1 MTRLDSPLR
10 RTDSRPTMDSHSR
23 GASRNPSRN
32 ASRRGSVSQHPE
44 SRKERDQSSTRA
56 IFKRANRFLS
66 HDREPQ
72 DEDTSPV
79 RYYERGHPLPS
90 NCSPE
95 RKATIP
101 FRNPDLGLP
110 SYRRRNDTLTNEAMS
125 GLSPQRHMTYSNFRR
140 GESQSRG
147 SPGSGSPRSTNI
159 SPHRQPDTRSSSHR
173 RGSTS
178 QRHGTTS
185 HTSSRHASGKCS
197 PSRRRDS
204 VTSRVHSPSRS
215 STSNKYAESSGHSH
229 KRSPSQSS
237 YGHSLDSEKLYRNL
251 KSIASSAESDDSQQE
266 RKSWSKRSKSNM
278 GSDGRSYQNGQS
290 SRNSACNSRKSGR
303 NTGCNSRDFSP
314 PGSDYDNRSQ
324 FSQKGSSRAS
334 GYNSHHSGRSTV
346 HNTGHNSR
354 DISPPQ
360 RDYEKNGHSSPRD
373 KKQGSYRS
381 DKGGTSSKSS
391 MSDRHSR
398 ADLSQSQ
405 GSWHGSPNPPHST
418 DSPESSRNISPSRKS
433 PKQVSSKTQAA
444 TMETDKPG
452 TERSRST
459 IRRGLEALIFSE
471 NTRSTS
477 QPPLP
482 EMTIEDYVL
491 IADIPKVNL
500 YPEEEEAVIVRR
512 RPQSRSPRRDNQH
525 SYGDGR
531 EGHSDYGEPEERGR
545 GRERGRDRR
554 EREKRRHDKDTGG
567 SSDTNSTVSGHTQR
581 PRDEHRASNRCERNP
596 SDQPQMQGWM
606 FLLDDTAEWRKY
618 WFVLDS
624 SGLKYYT
631 DPGAEEGNEPDG
643 EIDVRRCVRVVEF
656 DADKNYGLQLHTR
669 DGEVTLS
676 AMTSRIRRN
685 WIDIL
690 QRRIRHPNSQ
700 NREGSGSDKEPPNHH
715 NSRSNIASPIDDE
728 PDMMSS
734 PLTNQR
740 EAGVGR
746 DREQERRLEDR
757 TRWFQEGILET
768 EGESPWDKVQLKKGT
783 VASVVH
789 MMPQISET
797 LEGVDIEK
805 KWEDFEKIPF
815 GEVQLL
821 PPGGSSSSNQAPV
834 ATNEALQR
842 EVLTLRQQIEALR
855 KGRIESS
862 AGVSCGPDA
871 PCASW
876 LEQIMREHREKLQEI
891 ERDHERERREM
902 EREKEQLLKE
912 EAETAAQ
919 AMEIL
924 RKTHLEELERI
935 RGGEQ
940 PNCTQLLPESQS
952 LQQELDG
959 LSERYSQRCVEL
971 NRVQHTAG
979 HKHTLIQEKEREVE
993 RLQRENQELRARLTE
1008 EMSLMRS
1015 FITVQRSGVVP
1026 VGSYER
1032 STSELEML
1040 LRMKENE
1047 IEHLQKEINCLRN
1060 EVQSLAKDQHEL
1072 SERYKAVYVELCGVK
1087 GLSERESTTLKEHL
1101 RLANAALEEKEHH
1114 NGNDTNQ

>member
-1 MTRLDSPLR
+1 
-10 RTDSRPTMDSHSR
+10 
-23 GASRNPSRN
+23 
-32 ASRRGSVSQHPE
+32 
-44 SRKERDQSSTRA
+44 
-56 IFKRANRFLS
+56 
-66 HDREPQ
+66 
-72 DEDTSPV
+72 
-79 RYYERGHPLPS
+79 
-90 NCSPE
+90 
-95 RKATIP
+95 
-101 FRNPDLGLP
+101 
-110 SYRRRNDTLTNEAMS
+110 
-125 GLSPQRHMTYSNFRR
+125 MTYSNFRR
-140 GESQSRG
+140 GECQSRG
-147 SPGSGSPRSTNI
+147 SPRSGSPRSTNI

-471 NTRSTS
+471 NARSTS

-525 SYGDGR
+525 YGDGR

-567 SSDTNSTVSGHTQR
+567 SSDTNSTVSGHTQL
-581 PRDEHRASNRCERNP
+581 DLL
-596 SDQPQMQGWM
+596 DFKKGWM

-656 DADKNYGLQLHTR
+656 DADKNYGLQLHR

-685 WIDIL
+685 WIDI
-690 QRRIRHPNSQ
+690 
-700 NREGSGSDKEPPNHH
+700 
-715 NSRSNIASPIDDE
+715 DE

-919 AMEIL
+919 MEIL

-935 RGGEQ
+935 R
-940 PNCTQLLPESQS
+940 PESQS

-1015 FITVQRSGVVP
+1015 FITGQRSGVVP

-1032 STSELEML
+1032 STSELE
-1040 LRMKENE
+1040 
-1047 IEHLQKEINCLRN
+1047 
-1060 EVQSLAKDQHEL
+1060 HEL